1 VVAPGVNLPTVLFNS
16 AQDGTSSFSGC
27 SAATPVVSGIVS
39 LLLSLDLSLTHEEVY
54 TILTQ
59 TAEDMVGPPSEDTP
73 GRDDFF
79 GYGRVNMHAA
89 LLKVAVSRTVCSLL
103 GNDPRPSLLDQDIF
117 TFAGTAGERVTVR
130 VEQAPTG
137 VHTGERVTLIL
148 SDAIKGA
155 VLVEID
161 NSALPNE
168 ITATLPATGTYLIII
183 GEQPLLAPGKRF
195 RGDYCLTLESSA
207 GGASQTLTPTAW
219 VE

>member
-1 VVAPGVNLPTVLFNS
+1 MLFNS
-16 AQDGTSSFSGC
+16 AQDGISSFSGC

-79 GYGRVNMHAA
+79 GFGRVNMHAA

-130 VEQAPTG
+130 VEKAPTG
-137 VHTGERVTLIL
+137 VHTGEQVTLIL

-155 VLVEID
+155 SLSKSTTVPYPMRLRQRCPRQAHI
-161 NSALPNE
+161 
-168 ITATLPATGTYLIII
+168 
-183 GEQPLLAPGKRF
+183 
-195 RGDYCLTLESSA
+195 
-207 GGASQTLTPTAW
+207 
-219 VE
+219 